1 MNSEEIYL
9 ENTGFTLLEV
19 MLVIVILAILTAIA
33 TPKFL
38 SSAETARRNA
48 DIATGHQLK
57 TALDRYQLENGVYP
71 QKSEVTAVEG
81 TITADKL
88 IPKYISKLDK
98 NTTQQKA
105 AVAQMG
111 FGVDD
116 LPPDGVYAALT
127 PTNLIMIYLNA
138 AGSGAE
144 IRVFD
149 DKLDELWSSAN

>member
-1 MNSEEIYL
+1 MNGEKL
-9 ENTGFTLLEV
+9 NGGTGFTLLEV

-33 TPKFL
+33 TPKYL
-38 SSAETARRNA
+38 SSAEMARRNA
-48 DIATGHQLK
+48 DIATGYQLK
-57 TALDRYQLENGVYP
+57 AALDRYRLENGVYP
-71 QKSEVTAVEG
+71 LKAEVTAVEG
-81 TITADKL
+81 TVTAVKL

-105 AVAQMG
+105 SDAQMG

-116 LPPDGVYAALT
+116 LPSDGDYSALT
-127 PTNLIMIYLNA
+127 PTNLIMIYLNV

-149 DKLDELWSSAN
+149 DKLVELWSSAN

>member
-1 MNSEEIYL
+1 MNGEKLYSE
-9 ENTGFTLLEV
+9 TGFTLLEV

-38 SSAETARRNA
+38 SSAEIARRNA

-71 QKSEVTAVEG
+71 QKAEVTAADG
-81 TITADKL
+81 TITAVKL

-98 NTTQQKA
+98 NTTQQKTSDA
-105 AVAQMG
+105 RMG
-111 FGVDD
+111 FGVAD
-116 LPPDGVYAALT
+116 LPPDGVYSVS
-127 PTNLIMIYLNA
+127 PTNLIMIYLNS

-144 IRVFD
+144 IRIFD
-149 DKLDELWSSAN
+149 DKLVELWSSAN

>member
-1 MNSEEIYL
+1 MRGEKLYK
-9 ENTGFTLLEV
+9 TGFTLLEV

-38 SSAETARRNA
+38 SSAEIARRNA

-71 QKSEVTAVEG
+71 QKAEVTAVEG
-81 TITADKL
+81 TITAVKL

-105 AVAQMG
+105 SVALMG
-111 FGVDD
+111 FGVAD
-116 LPPDGVYAALT
+116 LPPDGDYSALT

-149 DKLDELWSSAN
+149 EKSVELWSSAN